1 MRASAYGQVWCN
13 YRRHQ
18 RATRSTDLRNRCR
31 KQAGKGIEDTL
42 IQIRSR
48 IRARVQQERGCC
60 RQASVR
66 DGRVNGGERVAGG
79 VVVVVVGDEQVAAV
93 GK

>member
-1 MRASAYGQVWCN
+1 M
-13 YRRHQ
+13 
-18 RATRSTDLRNRCR
+18 
-31 KQAGKGIEDTL
+31 
-42 IQIRSR
+42 
-48 IRARVQQERGCC
+48 
-60 RQASVR
+60 R